1 MTIKS
6 KETLQAIVQNIA
18 GGMLCYTDAARAA
31 GASPATF
38 WRWMKSS
45 ATGDAEFVIDF
56 MDEKVQFADAV
67 KNARKL
73 AILDIAGKFESRMMN
88 GHEERV
94 FFQGRPQYKERPEC
108 IGLPDDVV
116 RLLGY
121 DHRWQV
127 DESGVPIPL
136 TIHHEPP
143 IAGVIK
149 VLESHFLMYR
159 PRSEVNVNQRVSGGV
174 TVVDRKAK
182 PLPAPVV
189 QIAPPSQTAVEPI
202 EDPADDADDD
212 VDLSADEDDDL
223 DLSDILGEEPSA
235 DVAPVELASEPE
247 PDSEPEPQPD
257 PPARAGLSEL
267 ERDLLDKLRAGPKSP
282 RPTAL
287 VNTGNSS
294 SRADDPPERIGA

>member
-1 MTIKS
+1 MIKS
-6 KETLQAIVQNIA
+6 PEILQQIVQNIA
-18 GGMLCYTDAARAA
+18 GGQLCYTDAARAA

-45 ATGDAEFVIDF
+45 ATGDTEFIIPF

-73 AILDIAGKFESRMMN
+73 AILDLEGKFLSRVAH
-88 GHEERV
+88 GYEEV
-94 FFQGRPQYKERPEC
+94 LTYQGRIQYKERPELL
-108 IGLPDDVV
+108 GLDDDVV

-121 DHRWQV
+121 QHRWQT
-127 DESGVPIPL
+127 DTNGEPIPL
-136 TIHHEPP
+136 TIHRDVA
-143 IAGVIK
+143 IAATIK
-149 VLESHFLMYR
+149 ILESHFSIYR
-159 PRSEVNVNQRVSGGV
+159 PRSDLNVNQRLSGGV
-174 TVVDRKAK
+174 TIVDRKAK
-182 PLPAPVV
+182 PLPIPVPV
-189 QIAPPSQTAVEPI
+189 QIAPPAQTAVEPI
-202 EDPADDADDD
+202 DDP
-212 VDLSADEDDDL
+212 DEDDDL